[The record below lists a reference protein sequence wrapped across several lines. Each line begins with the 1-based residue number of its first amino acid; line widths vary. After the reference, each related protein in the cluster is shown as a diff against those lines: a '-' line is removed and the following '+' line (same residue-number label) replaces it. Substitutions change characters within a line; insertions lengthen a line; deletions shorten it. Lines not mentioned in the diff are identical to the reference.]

1 MRRERLCVSPIG
13 ATIGYVTA
21 CAQCGAALPAD
32 ARFCPS
38 CAAAVERE
46 PEPTEERKLATVL
59 FADLVG
65 STELG
70 GSQDPER
77 TRALLDRFYDAMAA
91 EIEGAGG
98 TVEKFVGDAVMAAF
112 GAPTALEDHA
122 ERALHA
128 ALAMQRRLAELFGDR
143 LALRIGVNTGEVVV
157 GKAREGSS
165 FVTGDAVNVGARLEQ
180 AAAPGDILVGERTAA
195 AVRGAFE
202 LEQPLTIEAKG
213 KPDGVVSRRL
223 IRALSLMRPRGVS
236 GLHQAFIGRD
246 HEFDELRAA
255 YEGVVRDEAPALVMI
270 VGDAGVG
277 KSRLVRELWAWL
289 AAQERQPV
297 QRTGRCLSYGHG
309 TAYWPLAEILREHF
323 GILENDPPAVVAER
337 LGGRR
342 YLGLTLGLDPGEELH
357 PLRARER
364 LHDAWAEFLG
374 ELARE
379 RPAVVLVEDVHWADD
394 ELLKLLDSLV
404 ARVDGPLLMLATG
417 RPELLERR
425 PAWSRHAVLLN
436 ALSAA
441 VAAELLDELLGVELP
456 PSVRNVVVER
466 AEGNP
471 FFVEE
476 LLATLID
483 RGVLVRR
490 DGAWSCQELPPDFEV
505 PDTVQAVL
513 AARIDLLPSAEK
525 AALQAAAVIGRI
537 FWTGPV
543 YELVGGMPDFELLT
557 ERDFVRRRAGSSLPR
572 EREYAIKHALTREV
586 AYGGL
591 PKAKRAQLHAGFAR
605 WLERSER
612 SDEHAAL
619 LAHHY
624 AEAVRPEDVDLA
636 WSGNEQEAAELRAK
650 AVEWSRRAATVSIRR
665 YEIEDGIALLHRAV
679 AFEFD
684 AGKQAELWLEIGR
697 ANALKFDGEAFR
709 AAIEQAIELTG
720 PSAELYTELALQT
733 ARRSGMWKRPPD
745 REVVDEWIDRALE
758 LAEEDSPTHARALA
772 AVALWRKDE
781 AAARSLHAIA
791 QRIGDAGLRSNALAA
806 LTDVAWSAGDLEQA
820 STWLGHRLEL
830 LPQLVD
836 PDDRHFALMTA
847 VSLDLA
853 AGKLSD
859 ANRASELLDE
869 MVQGLTPHHRLH
881 GMHSRLLIEM
891 ICGRWDHLRALT
903 PQAERAVKANSAAP
917 CPSNASSLLYC
928 AVASLQCGDEAEAAR
943 LEAEAEVQI
952 LDPYRSLYW
961 GPKLRLALA
970 RDDLPAVDRLVD
982 SVDFRPRAGV
992 RAAAGVDRV
1001 RLDDGAAAFLDALV
1015 ALGARDRIES
1025 EAPQW
1030 VKSRTYVQPFAL
1042 RALGTARADDALL
1055 DEAMTRFRAI
1065 GLDWRADETLTQHN
1079 RTRKDRP

>member
-1 MRRERLCVSPIG
+1 
-13 ATIGYVTA
+13 
-21 CAQCGAALPAD
+21 
-32 ARFCPS
+32 
-38 CAAAVERE
+38 VER
-46 PEPTEERKLATVL
+46 TQTQSEERKLATVL

-65 STELG
+65 STALG
-70 GSQDPER
+70 GAQDPER

-128 ALAMQRRLAELFGDR
+128 ALAMQRRLGELFGDR

-157 GKAREGSS
+157 GRAREGSS

-180 AAAPGDILVGERTAA
+180 AAAPGEILVGERTAA

-202 LEQPLTIEAKG
+202 LEEPVTIEAKG

-223 IRALSLMRPRGVS
+223 VRGLSLMRPRGVG
-236 GLHQAFIGRD
+236 GLRQAFVGRD
-246 HEFDELRAA
+246 HELDELRAA
-255 YEGVVRDEAPALVMI
+255 YERVARERQPRLLTI

-277 KSRLVRELWAWL
+277 KTRLARELWAWL

-323 GILENDPPAVVAER
+323 GILENDPPVVVAER
-337 LGGRR
+337 LGDRR

-374 ELARE
+374 ELVRE
-379 RPAVVLVEDVHWADD
+379 RPAVVLVEDLHWADD
-394 ELLKLLDSLV
+394 ELLELFDSLV
-404 ARVDGPLLMLATG
+404 AQVDGPLLLLATG

-425 PAWSRHAVLLN
+425 PAWLRHAFVIHGLPT
-436 ALSAA
+436 A
-441 VAAELLDELLGVELP
+441 VAGELLDDLLGVELP
-456 PSVRNVVVER
+456 PSMRNAVVER

-490 DGAWSCQELPPDFEV
+490 DGAWSCAELPPGFEV

-513 AARIDLLPSAEK
+513 AARIDLLPPAEK
-525 AALQAAAVIGRI
+525 AALQAAAVIGRV

-543 YELVGGMPDFELLT
+543 YELVGGMPDFELLA
-557 ERDFVRRRAGSSLPR
+557 ERDFVRRRAGSSLPG
-572 EREYAIKHALTREV
+572 EREYAIKHALTRDV
-586 AYGGL
+586 AYAGL

-605 WLERSER
+605 WLERSAER

-636 WSGNEQEAAELRAK
+636 WSGNEREAAELRAR
-650 AVEWSRRAATVSIRR
+650 AVEWSRRAATLSIGR

-679 AFEFD
+679 ALESD
-684 AGKQAELWLEIGR
+684 AGKQAELWVEIGH
-697 ANALKFDGEAFR
+697 ANALRFDGEALR
-709 AAIEQAIELTG
+709 AALEQAMSLSG

-745 REVVDEWIDRALE
+745 RAVVDEWIDRALE
-758 LAEEDSPTHARALA
+758 LAEEGSATHARALA

-781 AAARSLHAIA
+781 AAARSLHTIA
-791 QRIGDAGLRSNALAA
+791 QRLGDLGLLSNALAA
-806 LTDVAWSAGDLEQA
+806 LTDVAWSTGDLEQA
-820 STWLGHRLEL
+820 SRWLEERLEL
-830 LPQLVD
+830 LPQLLD

-847 VSLDLA
+847 VSLHLA
-853 AGKLSD
+853 AGRFSE
-859 ANRASELLDE
+859 ATRASELFDE
-869 MVQGLTPHHRLH
+869 MVRGLTPHHRLH
-881 GMHSRLLIEM
+881 GMHARLLVEM
-891 ICGRWDHLRALT
+891 IGGRWEELRALI
-903 PQAERAVKANSAAP
+903 PQAERAVEANSAAP
-917 CPSNASSLLYC
+917 CPSNAYCLLYC
-928 AVASLQCGDEAEAAR
+928 ALASLHGEDEVEATR
-943 LEAEAEVQI
+943 LEAEAEAQI

-961 GPKLRLALA
+961 GQKLRLALA
-970 RDDLPAVDRLVD
+970 RDDLRTVERLVD
-982 SVDFRPRAGV
+982 AVDFTPRGAGID
-992 RAAAGVDRV
+992 RA
-1001 RLDDGAAAFLDALV
+1001 RLDDGAAAFLDALI
-1015 ALGARDRIES
+1015 ALGARNRIES
-1025 EAPQW
+1025 DAPQW
-1030 VKSRTYVQPFAL
+1030 LDSQTYVQPFAL
-1042 RALGTARADDALL
+1042 RALGVARADDRLV
-1055 DEAMTRFRAI
+1055 DEATRRFRAI
-1065 GLDWRADETLTQHN
+1065 GLDWRADETLELQ
-1079 RTRKDRP
+1079 KRPMRRAHLP

>member
-1 MRRERLCVSPIG
+1 M
-13 ATIGYVTA
+13 TA
-21 CAQCGAALPAD
+21 CVQCGASLPAD

-38 CAAAVERE
+38 CAAPVERQ
-46 PEPTEERKLATVL
+46 PEPSEERKLATVL

-77 TRALLDRFYDAMAA
+77 TRVLLDRFYDAMAA
-91 EIEGAGG
+91 EIERAGG

-112 GAPTALEDHA
+112 GVPTALEDHA

-128 ALAMQRRLAELFGDR
+128 ALAMRRRLAELFGDR
-143 LALRIGVNTGEVVV
+143 LALRMGVNTGEVVV
-157 GKAREGSS
+157 GHPREGSS

-202 LEQPLTIEAKG
+202 LEEPVAIEAKG
-213 KPDGVVSRRL
+213 KPEGVVSRRL
-223 IRALSLMRPRGVS
+223 VRALSLMRPRGVG
-236 GLHQAFIGRD
+236 GLRQAFVGRD
-246 HEFDELRAA
+246 HELDELRTA
-255 YEGVVRDEAPALVMI
+255 YERVVCSEEPYFVTI

-277 KSRLVRELWAWL
+277 KSRLARELWAWL
-289 AAQERQPV
+289 AAQARQPV

-323 GILENDPPAVVAER
+323 GILDNDPPAVVAER

-342 YLGLTLGLDPGEELH
+342 YLGLTLGLDPGEDLH

-374 ELARE
+374 ELVRE
-379 RPAVVLVEDVHWADD
+379 RAAVVLVEDLHWADD

-404 ARVDGPLLMLATG
+404 VQVGGPLLLLATG
-417 RPELLERR
+417 RPELLERW
-425 PAWSRHAVLLN
+425 PDWSRHAVVLD
-436 ALSAA
+436 ALPAS

-471 FFVEE
+471 LFVEE

-490 DGAWSCQELPPDFEV
+490 NGGWTCAELPPGFDV

-513 AARIDLLPSAEK
+513 AARIDLLPPSEK
-525 AALQAAAVIGRI
+525 AALQAAAVIGRV

-543 YELVGGMPDFELLT
+543 YELVGGMPDFEVLT
-557 ERDFVRRRAGSSLPR
+557 ERDFVRRRAGSSLPG

-591 PKAKRAQLHAGFAR
+591 PKARRAQLHAGFAR
-605 WLERSER
+605 WLERSGER

-636 WSGNEQEAAELRAK
+636 WSGHEQDAAELRAK
-650 AVEWSRRAATVSIRR
+650 TVEWSRRAATVSIGR
-665 YEIEDGIALLHRAV
+665 YEIEHGIALLHRAV
-679 AFEFD
+679 AFESD
-684 AGKQAELWLEIGR
+684 TATQAELWLEIGR
-697 ANALKFDGEAFR
+697 ANALRFDGGALR
-709 AAIEQAIELTG
+709 GAIERAIELTG

-745 REVVDEWIDRALE
+745 RKVVDQWIDRALE
-758 LAEEDSPTHARALA
+758 LSEEGSPTHAKALA

-791 QRIGDAGLRSNALAA
+791 QRLGDVGLRSNALAA

-820 STWLGHRLEL
+820 SAWLGDRLQL
-830 LPQLVD
+830 LPQLAD

-847 VSLDLA
+847 VSLDVA
-853 AGKLSD
+853 AGRLSE
-859 ANRASELLDE
+859 ASRASELLSE

-881 GMHSRLLIEM
+881 GLHTRLLIEM
-891 ICGRWDHLRALT
+891 ICGRWGDLRGLT
-903 PQAERAVKANSAAP
+903 PKAEDAVEANSAAP
-917 CPSNASSLLYC
+917 CPSNASCLLYC
-928 AVASLQCGDEAEAAR
+928 ALASLQCGDAVEAAR
-943 LEAEAEVQI
+943 LEAQAEVQI
-952 LDPYRSLYW
+952 LDPYRALYW
-961 GPKLRLALA
+961 GPKLRLGLA
-970 RDDLPAVDRLVD
+970 RDDVPAVERLVD
-982 SVDFRPRAGV
+982 SIDLRTRAGA
-992 RAAAGVDRV
+992 RLTAGIDRV

-1025 EAPQW
+1025 EAQQW
-1030 VKSRTYVQPFAL
+1030 VSSPTYVQPFAL
-1042 RALGTARADDALL
+1042 RALGVARADDRLL
-1055 DEAMTRFRAI
+1055 EEATTRFRAI
-1065 GLDWRADETLTQHN
+1065 GLDWRADETLSL
-1079 RTRKDRP
+1079 PSP